1 MNNAA
6 LTQQEQLENL
16 KTYYGNSLYW
26 AEVTIPITY
35 NEMLEIWGE
44 KCDSYEHECSLCRAW
59 EQWQTQNNKVTVIIP
74 RSEVIKAAKGE

>member
-1 MNNAA
+1 MYRTP

-26 AEVTIPITY
+26 AEVTIPLTH

-44 KCDSYEHECSLCRAW
+44 KCDSYEHDCALCRSW
-59 EQWQTQNNKVTVIIP
+59 HEWNTNNYKVTVVVSRDSII
-74 RSEVIKAAKGE
+74 EAAKND